1 MGALSTFAPVPGAA
15 RRAAGCLKGLGR
27 AWLCGLAAWLAV
39 GAVAAQ
45 ELRIAVSSGPV
56 SLSLYVAQ
64 AQGYFEQEGIAVSLR
79 DCASGRACFQMQ
91 AQGQADLST
100 AAELIVALNSFTAD
114 DVAIV
119 AVLSASSQHIKLVGR
134 RGAGIGKPGDLRGK
148 KVATVAGT
156 SAQYFLDSWLV
167 FNEID
172 PRDVTVVALPPDR
185 LGAALAAGQV
195 DAIAIWE
202 PTASAA
208 IDALGSQAVVLPS
221 ARVYTQHFS
230 LIASR
235 PIIAR
240 READLV
246 KLLRALARAQRF
258 IAEYPAQAADVL
270 KARLGGSSPGR
281 LAEHDFS
288 LKLDQSLIATMDAQV
303 RWAVRQGLAP
313 SRRRP
318 DNLLHSIEPAPLRK
332 AAPGAVALV
341 S

>member
-1 MGALSTFAPVPGAA
+1 MGSSSTFAPAPGAV
-15 RRAAGCLKGLGR
+15 RRAAGRLTGLGR
-27 AWLCGLAAWLAV
+27 TWLCGLAAWLAV

-56 SLSLYVAQ
+56 SLPLYVAQ

-91 AQGQADLST
+91 AQGQAELST

-114 DVAIV
+114 DAAIV
-119 AVLSASSQHIKLVGR
+119 AVLSTSSQHIKLVGR

-172 PRDVTVVALPPDR
+172 PRDVTVVALPTDR

-208 IDALGSQAVVLPS
+208 IDALGPQAVVLPS

-235 PIIAR
+235 PVIAR

-258 IAEYPAQAADVL
+258 IAEHPAQAADVL
-270 KARLGGSSPGR
+270 KARLGGSPGK

-288 LKLDQSLIATMDAQV
+288 LRLDQSLIATMDAQA

-318 DNLLHSIEPAPLRK
+318 DNLLRSIEPAPLRK